1 MKLLDVKEFLQQ
13 IRHIDSQINGKMEQL
28 DRMKALATKVTAA
41 MSEAG
46 ARTSG
51 PSRGMENTVDKI
63 IALQEELNADIDRY
77 VDLKRAAN
85 GIICRIDN
93 EKYRRVLESRYLLGK
108 TWETIAAEMGMTRQG
123 VLKLHGRAI
132 QEAQKYFPFFSKGC

>member
-1 MKLLDVKEFLQQ
+1 MYVKEFFQQ
-13 IRHIDSQINGKMEQL
+13 LRHIDSQINGKMEQL
-28 DRMKALATKVTAA
+28 DRLKALATKVTAA

-51 PSRGMENTVDKI
+51 PSRGMENTIDKI

-85 GIICRIDN
+85 GLIDRIGN

-108 TWETIAAEMGMTRQG
+108 TWEMIADEMGMTYQG
-123 VLKLHGRAI
+123 VCHVHGKAL
-132 QEAQKYFPFFSKGC
+132 QEAEEILKKDGKFDSI

>member
-1 MKLLDVKEFLQQ
+1 MKSLDVKEFFQQ

-28 DRMKALATKVTAA
+28 DRMKALATRVTVA

-51 PSRGMENTVDKI
+51 PSRGMENTIDKI
-63 IALQEELNADIDRY
+63 IALQKELNADINRY

-85 GIICRIDN
+85 SIIGRIGN

-108 TWETIAAEMGMTRQG
+108 TWETIAAEMGMSCQG
-123 VLKLHGRAI
+123 VLKLHGRAL
-132 QEAQKYFPFFSKGC
+132 QEAEKFSPFF